1 MQDALVTV
9 DCCNND
15 WLYCDNLIDYTVF
28 HFAVKDSHPYTIDMD
43 NVAVWFIECMLPSDY
58 DESNNEYWKA

>member
-1 MQDALVTV
+1 
-9 DCCNND
+9 
-15 WLYCDNLIDYTVF
+15 LIDYTVF

-58 DESNNEYWKA
+58 DESNNEY